1 MTEPFHNKESCPFWS
16 PDTLTC
22 TLDSGGLFI
31 PLDDDHIEV
40 YCKTGEYPQCLQ
52 YSISCESYL
61 QSRTGMTANDN
72 RRRHAR
78 VECSHN
84 LTLAW
89 PSDPGMSPSHSS
101 IEAAAIDMSTGG
113 LRLRSM
119 APLSNDTVVW
129 FSFDEPVSGLLQSGA
144 ATIKWCHRLID
155 RSEYQAGL
163 AFLGNLPLEAMGR
176 HLDRR

>member
-1 MTEPFHNKESCPFWS
+1 MTERLHQKDSCPFWS
-16 PDTLTC
+16 ADTLTC
-22 TLDSGGLFI
+22 SLDSDGLFI

-40 YCKTGEYPQCLQ
+40 YCKTGEFPHCLQ
-52 YSISCESYL
+52 YCISCESYL
-61 QSRTGMTANDN
+61 QSRAGLTANDN

-78 VECSHN
+78 VECSHS

-89 PSDPGMSPSHSS
+89 PSDTGVSASHSS
-101 IEAAAIDMSTGG
+101 IEAAAIDMSMGG
-113 LRLRSM
+113 LRLRSL

-129 FSFDEPVSGLLQSGA
+129 FSFDEPVPGLLQSGA

-163 AFLGNLPLEAMGR
+163 AFLGNLPVEAMGEY
-176 HLDRR
+176 LDQR